1 VAEVRVSSSLT
12 AVVVSSMPLWSVAFA
27 ALGREWPSR
36 LEVAGLLVGL
46 TGVVVLQQGGEL
58 RAEPI
63 GLLLL
68 IASTWCWAG
77 GSMWSRRLPMA
88 SGLMASATEMLPGG
102 LALVLVGLARGE
114 RLEAAPTPMAA
125 GAWLYLVV
133 FGSLVAFSA
142 YNFLLRRV
150 RPALA
155 TSYAY
160 VNPAVAVGLGALAGE
175 AVGWRHLGA
184 LALVLGGVGLVA
196 ASRRGG

>member
-1 VAEVRVSSSLT
+1 
-12 AVVVSSMPLWSVAFA
+12 VVVSSMPLWSVALA
-27 ALGREWPSR
+27 ALGRERPSR
-36 LEVAGLLVGL
+36 LELAGLLVGL
-46 TGVVVLQQGGEL
+46 AGVVVLQQGGEL
-58 RAEPI
+58 RAEPL
-63 GLLLL
+63 GLFLLV
-68 IASTWCWAG
+68 ASTWCWAG

-88 SGLMASATEMLPGG
+88 TGLMASATEMLPGG
-102 LALVLVGLARGE
+102 VALVLAGLAQGE
-114 RLEAAPTPMAA
+114 RLTAAPSPTAV

-160 VNPAVAVGLGALAGE
+160 VNPAVAVALGALAGE

-196 ASRRGG
+196 AARHDG